1 MSIGLCR
8 LLDLDHSL
16 ATTVACLLSAPQGGK
31 VNVLSVLRVGSD
43 PFSAAVRESLRGVPG
58 ELVTA
63 ADQRLLVSEVK
74 AKAKQSMPYDCILVD
89 QTPSLIPSCYLHPLL
104 NGSSSF

>member
-43 PFSAAVRESLRGVPG
+43 PFSAAVRESLRGIPG

-74 AKAKQSMPYDCILVD
+74 AKAKQSMPYCILID
-89 QTPSLIPSCYLHPLL
+89 QTPSLILS
-104 NGSSSF
+104 